1 MIWLFK
7 CNEVFW
13 KNKPKVNEYYLFDE
27 DDINFDMSKYDISFY
42 YPTADYY
49 LMNDKNPDEIYCL
62 GFTLYQR
69 GIKNNPSLVKLSI
82 TGNAHTIAM
91 INSFYDRE
99 RRNLKLKELGI

>member
-1 MIWLFK
+1 MIWVFR

-49 LMNDKNPDEIYCL
+49 LMNDKNPDELYCL
-62 GFTLYQR
+62 VFN
-69 GIKNNPSLVKLSI
+69 GIKNNPSLVKLSQSVD
-82 TGNAHTIAM
+82 TIAM
-91 INSFYDRE
+91 INSFYDIE
-99 RRNLKLKELGI
+99 RRNLKLEELGI